1 MSPTIGRLLHRGH
14 GRVEAYIAL
23 RTPLWDVEWTLEC
36 TWSSPLHC
44 VQLVGYWNSELPG
57 ETLLERLQNG
67 RFVELFETPV
77 DPFANWELYLFSSSH
92 WTFETRIPSAKL
104 RMGGAWWIPLV
115 SAGNL
120 SVNHVRR
127 KNMVPTGHQ
136 YHVRFA
142 TTPQG
147 RRSSCSCRWEV
158 PLGVECWGLLSA
170 TDLLILFE
178 EVKSQETYGSCKEP
192 LSSERWDHWDGRI
205 KSNLSWWKEQMV
217 QIWHSVSW
225 SLKSRVWCGVIT
237 FGNGISA
244 FFLGAPLKV

>member
-67 RFVELFETPV
+67 RFVELFAKPV
-77 DPFANWELYLFSSSH
+77 NPFANWELYLSSSSH
-92 WTFETRIPSAKL
+92 WTFWTTIPNAKL

-127 KNMVPTGHQ
+127 KKTWYPL
-136 YHVRFA
+136 A
-142 TTPQG
+142 TSTTCDSQQLPK
-147 RRSSCSCRWEV
+147 V
-158 PLGVECWGLLSA
+158 GVQVAHAG
-170 TDLLILFE
+170 
-178 EVKSQETYGSCKEP
+178 
-192 LSSERWDHWDGRI
+192 
-205 KSNLSWWKEQMV
+205 
-217 QIWHSVSW
+217 
-225 SLKSRVWCGVIT
+225 
-237 FGNGISA
+237 GN
-244 FFLGAPLKV
+244 FL